1 MPIISDIDR
10 KSAKGRALTAWIYV
24 TLLLGGL
31 TMVYPF
37 AVMLTGSVSNGFDYD
52 RRDPAPRYLWSR
64 QDRFMHM
71 LCAYFP
77 PAHRASLR
85 QLRQYFP
92 DLPED
97 WSLWSAIG
105 DERQASDAWAR
116 KQLALLRDPD
126 QRQCLETAARDYADF
141 MRDWNV
147 TETILAYDNRYIAP
161 FLRGR
166 YGTLAALNQAWQM
179 TIDDFAKVNAS
190 EWSGEPVDQATYI
203 PEVDVRYRDLLE
215 FRKAYRENRFTAYL
229 KGDPS
234 AAGYLRPAAL
244 RFIWEDY
251 VAKQDE
257 KLKPEQLAALPFPV
271 AAGVGGV
278 TDPDGSR
285 SVTAPTSP
293 AHADLVALWEK
304 FLLTEFP
311 MRHVE
316 IVVGN
321 RQAEFERFLQ
331 RRFPSVDYLNR
342 VLAGMGQAFEPVARW
357 QDVRLTP
364 TAPYG
369 PLGRVWMDFVRET
382 VPVTQWRIRDTLPEQ
397 AFQEFALARHG
408 SLAGINTAYGLKLD
422 SLEQLGVPFGQAL
435 LVTFAHKQWA
445 FFFDNLAGNYV
456 AVFDYLIHRGLAV
469 RNTLILVILAICITL
484 TVNPLAAYALS
495 RFRLRQTEKI
505 VVFCLATMAFPAA
518 VAAIPGFLL
527 LRDLGLLNTFAA
539 LVLPGAANGMT
550 IFLLKGFF
558 DSLPAE
564 LYEAATID
572 GAPEWTVFWRIS
584 LPLVKPIL
592 AVGMLNAF
600 IAAYN
605 GWEWAIIVAQDPK
618 IWTIAVWTYQFSQTL
633 TGAPYMVMASFIV
646 NSIPVLLVFLFCQ
659 KIILR
664 GIILPQMK

>member
-10 KSAKGRALTAWIYV
+10 KSVKGRAVTAGIYLALV
-24 TLLLGGL
+24 IGGI

-52 RRDPAPRYLWSR
+52 RRDPMPRYLWSR
-64 QDRFMHM
+64 SDRFMHM

-85 QLRQYFP
+85 QLREFFP
-92 DLPED
+92 DLPAEWQI
-97 WSLWSAIG
+97 WSQIG
-105 DERQASDAWAR
+105 DDTKVSDAWAAR
-116 KQLALLRDPD
+116 QLAALGEPAR
-126 QRQCLETAARDYADF
+126 RAALEAAANDYAGF
-141 MRDWNV
+141 MADWDV

-166 YGTLAALNQAWQM
+166 YHTLENLNQAWQM
-179 TIDDFAKVNAS
+179 SIDDFAKVNAS
-190 EWSGEPVDQATYI
+190 EWSGEPIDQATYL
-203 PEVDVRYRDLLE
+203 PEVDQRYRDLLE
-215 FRKAYRENRFTAYL
+215 FRRAYRENRFTGYL
-229 KGDPS
+229 KGGRAP
-234 AAGYLRPAAL
+234 AGYLRPAAL
-244 RFIWEDY
+244 RFIWEDF

-271 AAGVGGV
+271 P
-278 TDPDGSR
+278 PDASAQVRGWW
-285 SVTAPTSP
+285 A
-293 AHADLVALWEK
+293 K

-311 MRHVE
+311 MRHIQIAVA
-316 IVVGN
+316 G
-321 RQAEFERFLQ
+321 RQPLFTRFLRERF
-331 RRFPSVDYLNR
+331 RSVDYLNR
-342 VLAGMGQAFEPVARW
+342 VLAGTGQQWRPVARFE
-357 QDVRLTP
+357 DLALTP
-364 TAPYG
+364 TVPGAPSGADGDTGGRG
-369 PLGRVWMDFVRET
+369 PLGRVWMDFVRT
-382 VPVTQWRIRDTLPEQ
+382 AVPVSEWTIRDTLPEQ
-397 AFQEFALARHG
+397 AFQKFALARHG
-408 SLAGINTAYGLKLD
+408 SLEAINQAYGMKLG
-422 SLEQLGVPFGQAL
+422 SLQQLGIPFGQAL
-435 LVTFAHKQWA
+435 LVTFAHREYA
-445 FFFDNLAGNYV
+445 FLGDNLAGNYA
-456 AVFDYLIHRGLAV
+456 AVLDYLVHRGLAV
-469 RNTLILVILAICITL
+469 RNTVILVLLAIVITL

-495 RFRLRQTEKI
+495 RFRLRGSEKI
-505 VVFCLATMAFPAA
+505 IIFCLATMAFPAA

-527 LRDLGLLNTFAA
+527 LRDLGMLNTFAA

-558 DSLPAE
+558 DSLPQE

-572 GAPEWTVFWRIS
+572 GAPEWTVFLRIS

-600 IAAYN
+600 IGAYN

-633 TGAPYMVMASFIV
+633 AGAPYMVMASFIV

>member
-1 MPIISDIDR
+1 MTTGERRSEIIRI
-10 KSAKGRALTAWIYV
+10 LTARRRETMRNLARELGV
-24 TLLLGGL
+24 TPRTIRTDILVLTADYPLETRRGNGGCVKVAEWFHPHRNIL
-31 TMVYPF
+31 TAEQQRVLSQMI
-37 AVMLTGSVSNGFDYD
+37 
-52 RRDPAPRYLWSR
+52 
-64 QDRFMHM
+64 
-71 LCAYFP
+71 
-77 PAHRASLR
+77 
-85 QLRQYFP
+85 
-92 DLPED
+92 
-97 WSLWSAIG
+97 AIG

-116 KQLALLRDPD
+116 KQLARLRDPG

-215 FRKAYRENRFTAYL
+215 FRKAYRENRFTPYL

-257 KLKPEQLAALPFPV
+257 KLKPAQLAALPFPV
-271 AAGVGGV
+271 TAGMGGEIRVGGRV
-278 TDPDGSR
+278 LTPATGGDHSGRGD
-285 SVTAPTSP
+285 TP
-293 AHADLVALWEK
+293 AHAALGAQAGPLDHAELVALWCK
-304 FLLTEFP
+304 FLLTDFP

-369 PLGRVWMDFVRET
+369 PLGRVWMDFVRES

-397 AFQEFALARHG
+397 AFQKFALARHG

-422 SLEQLGVPFGQAL
+422 SLQQLGVPFGQAL

-469 RNTLILVILAICITL
+469 RNTFILVALAIIIAL

-495 RFRLRQTEKI
+495 RFRLRQTDKI
-505 VVFCLATMAFPAA
+505 IVFCLATMAFPAA

-527 LRDLGLLNTFAA
+527 LRDLVGIGQPDFDQPRLHAA
-539 LVLPGAANGMT
+539 QLRTQVLHHALAG
-550 IFLLKGFF
+550 K
-558 DSLPAE
+558 
-564 LYEAATID
+564 
-572 GAPEWTVFWRIS
+572 
-584 LPLVKPIL
+584 
-592 AVGMLNAF
+592 AVGHALKE
-600 IAAYN
+600 
-605 GWEWAIIVAQDPK
+605 GGGGGVGGHDRPR
-618 IWTIAVWTYQFSQTL
+618 L
-633 TGAPYMVMASFIV
+633 
-646 NSIPVLLVFLFCQ
+646 
-659 KIILR
+659 
-664 GIILPQMK
+664 

>member
-10 KSAKGRALTAWIYV
+10 KSTKGRAVTAGIYFF
-24 TLLLGGL
+24 LIIGGI

-37 AVMLTGSVSNGFDYD
+37 LVMLTGSVSNGFDYD
-52 RRDPAPRYLWSR
+52 RRDPLPRYILSR
-64 QDRFMHM
+64 QDQFMHM
-71 LCAYFP
+71 LCGYFP

-85 QLRQYFP
+85 QVRAFFP
-92 DLPED
+92 DLPTD
-97 WSLWSAIG
+97 WQIWSQIG
-105 DERQASDAWAR
+105 DDRVNTDAWAS
-116 KQLALLRDPD
+116 KQLAQLKDP
-126 QRQCLETAARDYADF
+126 QRRQKLETAAKDYHEF
-141 MRDWNV
+141 MSDWNV
-147 TETILAYDNRYIAP
+147 SETILAYNDRYIAP
-161 FLRGR
+161 FLRFR
-166 YGTLAALNQAWQM
+166 YQTLDKLNKSWAM
-179 TIDDFAKVNAS
+179 SIDDFAKVNAS
-190 EWSGEPVDQATYI
+190 EWSGEPIDQATYT
-203 PEVDVRYRDLLE
+203 PEIDVRYTDLLE
-215 FRKAYRENRFTAYL
+215 FRKAYRNNQFTPYL
-229 KGDPS
+229 KGD
-234 AAGYLRPAAL
+234 AAVAGYLRPAAL

-251 VAKQDE
+251 AAKQQPD
-257 KLKPEQLAALPFPV
+257 LKPAQIAALPFPV
-271 AAGVGGV
+271 PA
-278 TDPDGSR
+278 D
-285 SVTAPTSP
+285 APASLL
-293 AHADLVALWEK
+293 AVWHK
-304 FLLTEFP
+304 FLLNEFP

-316 IVVGN
+316 ISSSG
-321 RQAEFERFLQ
+321 RQPLFLKFLQ
-331 RRFPSVDYLNR
+331 QRFPRIDYLNR
-342 VLAGMGQAFEPVARW
+342 VLAGTGQKWDPAANW
-357 QDVRLTP
+357 QDPKLNLTATVP
-364 TAPYG
+364 TG
-369 PLGRVWMDFVRET
+369 PLGRVWMDFVRT
-382 VPVTQWRIRDTLPEQ
+382 QVPVGQWKLRDTLPEQ
-397 AFQEFALARHG
+397 AFQKLALAKYKTV
-408 SLAGINTAYGLKLD
+408 AGINDAYGLNLT
-422 SLEQLGVPFGQAL
+422 SPQQLGIPFGQAL

-445 FFFDNLAGNYV
+445 FLADNLAGNYI

-469 RNTLILVILAICITL
+469 RNTIILVFLAIFITL

-495 RFRLRQTEKI
+495 RFKLRASEKI
-505 VVFCLATMAFPAA
+505 IVFCLATMAFPAA

-558 DSLPAE
+558 DSLPKE

-572 GAPEWTVFWRIS
+572 GAPEVTVFLRIS

-633 TGAPYMVMASFIV
+633 AAAPYMVMAAFIV

>member
-1 MPIISDIDR
+1 MPIIGDIDR
-10 KSAKGRALTAWIYV
+10 KSVKGRAVVTWIYV
-24 TLLLGGL
+24 SLILGGI
-31 TMVYPF
+31 TMVFPF

-52 RRDPAPRYLWSR
+52 RRDPAPRYVWSPP
-64 QDRFMHM
+64 DRFMHM
-71 LCAYFP
+71 LCSYFP

-97 WSLWSAIG
+97 WTIWSQIG
-105 DERQASDAWAR
+105 DDTKNSDRWAR
-116 KQLALLRDPD
+116 EQLARLRDPA
-126 QRQCLETAARDYADF
+126 QRRCLETAARDYAAF
-141 MRDWNV
+141 MADWDV

-161 FLRGR
+161 FLRQR
-166 YGTLAALNQAWQM
+166 YKTLDAVNKAWQM
-179 TIDDFAKVNAS
+179 SLDDFAKVNAS
-190 EWSGEPVDQATYI
+190 EWSGEPIDQATYI
-203 PEVDVRYRDLLE
+203 PEVDVRYQDLLQ
-215 FRKAYRENRFTAYL
+215 FRKAYRENRFTPYL
-229 KGDPS
+229 RGDPA

-257 KLKPEQLAALPFPV
+257 KLKPADLAALPFPV
-271 AAGVGGV
+271 AWGAAAWGER
-278 TDPDGSR
+278 PRSPGSGDLGR
-285 SVTAPTSP
+285 SP
-293 AHADLVALWEK
+293 HADLLALWQK
-304 FLLTEFP
+304 FLLSEFP
-311 MRHVE
+311 MRHVQ
-316 IVVGN
+316 IAVDA
-321 RQAEFERFLQ
+321 RQPLFERFLQ
-331 RRFPSVDYLNR
+331 QRFPSVDYLNR
-342 VLAGMGQAFEPVARW
+342 VLAGTGQSWTPVARW

-364 TAPYG
+364 TAPWG
-369 PLGRVWMDFVRET
+369 PLGRVWMDFVRT
-382 VPVTQWRIRDTLPEQ
+382 SVPVGEWQIRDTLPEQ
-397 AFQEFALARHG
+397 AFQKFALAKYG
-408 SLAGINTAYGLKLD
+408 SLAAINAAYGLQLQ
-422 SLEQLGVPFGQAL
+422 SLQQLGIPFGQAL

-445 FFFDNLAGNYV
+445 FMADNLVGNYV
-456 AVFDYLIHRGLAV
+456 AVFDYLVHRGLAV
-469 RNTLILVILAICITL
+469 RNTIILVVLAIFITL

-495 RFRLRQTEKI
+495 RFRLRQSEKI
-505 VVFCLATMAFPAA
+505 IVFCLATMAFPAA

-558 DSLPAE
+558 DSLPQE

-572 GAPEWTVFWRIS
+572 GAPEWTIFLRIS

-633 TGAPYMVMASFIV
+633 VGAPYMVMAAFII

>member
-10 KSAKGRALTAWIYV
+10 KSAKGRAVTVWIYV
-24 TLLLGGL
+24 SLILGGI

-37 AVMLTGSVSNGFDYD
+37 LVMLTGSVSNGFDYD
-52 RRDPAPRYLWSR
+52 RRDPLPRYVWAR
-64 QDRFMHM
+64 EDRFMHM
-71 LCAYFP
+71 LCGYFP

-92 DLPED
+92 DLPEE
-97 WSLWSAIG
+97 WSIWSQIG
-105 DERQASDAWAR
+105 DDTKASDQWAG
-116 KQLALLRDPD
+116 KQLARLKDPA
-126 QRQCLETAARDYADF
+126 QRQCLETAAKDYADF
-141 MRDWNV
+141 MADWDV

-161 FLRGR
+161 FLRSR
-166 YGTLAALNQAWQM
+166 YGTLDKLNRAWQM
-179 TIDDFAKVNAS
+179 SIDDFAKVNAS
-190 EWSGEPVDQATYI
+190 EWSGEPIDQASYT
-203 PEVDVRYRDLLE
+203 PERDVRYSDLLE
-215 FRKAYRENRFTAYL
+215 FRKAYRQNQFTPYL
-229 KGDPS
+229 KDGG
-234 AAGYLRPAAL
+234 ATAGYLRPAAL

-257 KLKPEQLAALPFPV
+257 KLKSADLAALPFPV
-271 AAGVGGV
+271 PVDAAPEMLARWHG
-278 TDPDGSR
+278 
-285 SVTAPTSP
+285 
-293 AHADLVALWEK
+293 

-311 MRHVE
+311 MRHIE
-316 IVVGN
+316 ISVQG
-321 RQAEFERFLQ
+321 RQQLFQQFLQ
-331 RRFPSVDYLNR
+331 DRFPTVDYLNR
-342 VLAGMGQAFEPVARW
+342 VLAGTGQAWTPVSRW
-357 QDVRLTP
+357 EDIKLTATVP
-364 TAPYG
+364 DG
-369 PLGRVWMDFVRET
+369 PLGRVWMDFVRTE
-382 VPVTQWRIRDTLPEQ
+382 VSVGQWQIRDTLPEQ
-397 AFQEFALARHG
+397 AFQKFALKRYG
-408 SLAGINTAYGLKLD
+408 SVEAISAAYGLKLA
-422 SLEQLGVPFGQAL
+422 SLQALGIPFGQAL
-435 LVTFAHKQWA
+435 LTTFGHKEWA
-445 FFFDNLAGNYV
+445 FFADNLGGNYV
-456 AVFDYLIHRGLAV
+456 AVIDYLLHRGLAV
-469 RNTLILVILAICITL
+469 RNTIILVLLAIFITL

-495 RFRLRQTEKI
+495 RFRLRASEKI
-505 VVFCLATMAFPAA
+505 IVFCLATMAFPAA

-527 LRDLGLLNTFAA
+527 LRDLGMLNTFAA

-558 DSLPAE
+558 DSLPKE
-564 LYEAATID
+564 LYEAASID
-572 GAPEWTVFWRIS
+572 GAPEVTVFWRIS

>member
-10 KSAKGRALTAWIYV
+10 KSAKGRAVTAGIYFFLV
-24 TLLLGGL
+24 IGGI

-37 AVMLTGSVSNGFDYD
+37 LVMLTGSVSNGFDYD
-52 RRDPAPRYLWSR
+52 RRDPLPRYVLSR
-64 QDRFMHM
+64 DDRFMHM

-77 PAHRASLR
+77 PSHRASLR
-85 QLRQYFP
+85 QLREYYP
-92 DLPED
+92 DLPAD
-97 WSLWSAIG
+97 WQLWSQIG
-105 DERQASDAWAR
+105 DEHKSSDAWAS
-116 KQLALLRDPD
+116 KQLARLRDPQ
-126 QRQCLETAARDYADF
+126 QRQTLETAAKDYVAF
-141 MRDWNV
+141 MRDWPV
-147 TETILAYDNRYIAP
+147 EEAILAYDNRYVAP
-161 FLRGR
+161 FLRMR
-166 YGTLAALNQAWQM
+166 YHTLDNLNKAWAM
-179 TIDDFAKVNAS
+179 STDDFAKVTAT
-190 EWSGEPVDQATYI
+190 EWSGEPIDQSTYTPDI
-203 PEVDVRYRDLLE
+203 DVRYKDLLE
-215 FRKAYRENRFTAYL
+215 FRKAYRENQFTPYL
-229 KGDPS
+229 KGDD
-234 AAGYLRPAAL
+234 AVAGYLRPAAL

-251 VAKQDE
+251 YAKTDD

-271 AAGVGGV
+271 PAE
-278 TDPDGSR
+278 
-285 SVTAPTSP
+285 APAP
-293 AHADLVALWEK
+293 MQAVWQK
-304 FLLTEFP
+304 FLLNEFP

-316 IVVGN
+316 ISVAG
-321 RQAEFERFLQ
+321 RQPLFLAFLKQ
-331 RRFPSVDYLNR
+331 RFPSIDYLNR
-342 VLAGMGQAFEPVARW
+342 VLAGTGQKWDPAANW
-357 QDVRLTP
+357 QDAKLNLTP
-364 TAPYG
+364 IVPSG
-369 PLGRVWMDFVRET
+369 PLGRVWMDFVRTE
-382 VPVTQWRIRDTLPEQ
+382 VPLAQWQIRDTLPEQ
-397 AFQEFALARHG
+397 AFQKFALAKYKTID
-408 SLAGINTAYGLKLD
+408 GINAAYGLKLA
-422 SLEQLGVPFGQAL
+422 SLQQLGVPFGQAL

-445 FFFDNLAGNYV
+445 FMADNLAGNYI

-469 RNTLILVILAICITL
+469 RNTIILVCLAIFITL

-495 RFRLRQTEKI
+495 RFKLRQSEKI
-505 VVFCLATMAFPAA
+505 IVFCLATMAFPGA

-527 LRDLGLLNTFAA
+527 LRDLGMLNTFAA

-558 DSLPAE
+558 DSLPKE

-572 GAPEWTVFWRIS
+572 GAPEAVVFFRIS

-633 TGAPYMVMASFIV
+633 VGAPYMVMAAFIV

>member
-10 KSAKGRALTAWIYV
+10 KSPKGRAVVAWIYV
-24 TLLLGGL
+24 SLILGGI

-52 RRDPAPRYLWSR
+52 RRAPAPRYVWSR
-64 QDRFMHM
+64 EDRFMHM

-105 DERQASDAWAR
+105 DDTKASDAWAR
-116 KQLALLRDPD
+116 AQLARLHDPA
-126 QRQCLETAARDYADF
+126 QRQCLETAARDYAAF
-141 MRDWNV
+141 MQDWDV

-161 FLRGR
+161 YLRER
-166 YGTLAALNQAWQM
+166 YKTLAALNSAWQM
-179 TIDDFAKVNAS
+179 SLDDFARVNAS
-190 EWSGEPVDQATYI
+190 EWSGEPIDQATYT
-203 PEVDVRYRDLLE
+203 PEVDVRYEDLLE

-229 KGDPS
+229 RADPM

-251 VAKQDE
+251 AAKQNE
-257 KLKPEQLAALPFPV
+257 KLKPANLAALPFPV
-271 AAGVGGV
+271 TAGVPV
-278 TDPDGSR
+278 TLR
-285 SVTAPTSP
+285 NQ
-293 AHADLVALWEK
+293 WRK

-316 IVVGN
+316 ITVGQ
-321 RQAEFERFLQ
+321 RQPLFERFLQ
-331 RRFPSVDYLNR
+331 ERFPSVDYLNR
-342 VLAGMGQAFEPVARW
+342 VLAGMGQSWQPVARW
-357 QDVRLTP
+357 DQVKLTA

-369 PLGRVWMDFVRET
+369 PLGRVWMDFVRT
-382 VPVTQWRIRDTLPEQ
+382 HVPVGEWQIRDTLPEQ
-397 AFQEFALARHG
+397 AFQKFALARYG
-408 SLAGINTAYGLKLD
+408 SLDAINAAYGLKLQ
-422 SLEQLGVPFGQAL
+422 SLQQLGVPFGQAL

-445 FFFDNLAGNYV
+445 FLADNLIGNYV
-456 AVFDYLIHRGLAV
+456 AVLDYLVHRGLAV
-469 RNTLILVILAICITL
+469 RNTIILVCLAIFIAL

-495 RFRLRQTEKI
+495 RFRLRQSEKI
-505 VVFCLATMAFPAA
+505 IVFCLATMAFPAA

-558 DSLPAE
+558 DSLPQE

-633 TGAPYMVMASFIV
+633 SGAPYMVMAAFII